1 MIASVRGL
9 VQHLDENEIVLEVG
23 GISLRIWVP
32 ASVLQAAPAI
42 GQPYFLHTHFMVRED
57 SLSLFGFS
65 SLEERELFELL
76 LQVSGVGPKSALGLL
91 SHLQPD
97 QLRAAVVSNQP
108 ETLAIAPGI
117 GRKTAEKIIFHL
129 KDRMKAPLGVVAPLR
144 ESDNDVLSVLTT
156 LGYGII
162 EAQKAVQSFSLD
174 APEDLESRVK
184 LALQFL
190 ANP

>member
-1 MIASVRGL
+1 LG
-9 VQHLDENEIVLEVG
+9 ENDIVLEIG
-23 GISLRIWVP
+23 GIGLRLSVP
-32 ASVLQAAPAI
+32 ASVLQAAPAV

-57 SLSLFGFS
+57 SLTLFGFS

-91 SHLQPD
+91 SHLKPD
-97 QLRAAVVSNQP
+97 QLQAAVVGNQP

-117 GRKTAEKIIFHL
+117 GRRTAEKIIFHL
-129 KDRMKAPLGVVAPLR
+129 KDRMKAPLGVVESFR
-144 ESDNDVLSVLTT
+144 ESDSDVLSVLTT

-162 EAQKAVQSFSLD
+162 EAQKAVQSFPLD

-184 LALQFL
+184 LALQYL
-190 ANP
+190 GSS

>member
-1 MIASVRGL
+1 
-9 VQHLDENEIVLEVG
+9 VQHLGENEIVLEVG
-23 GISLRIWVP
+23 GIGLRLWVP
-32 ASVLQAAPAI
+32 SSVLQAAPAV

-57 SLSLFGFS
+57 AQNLYGFS

-129 KDRMKAPLGVVAPLR
+129 KDRMRAPLGVVEPFR
-144 ESDNDVLSVLTT
+144 ESDSDVLSVLTT

-162 EAQKAVQSFSLD
+162 EAQKAVQSFPLD

-190 ANP
+190 ASR